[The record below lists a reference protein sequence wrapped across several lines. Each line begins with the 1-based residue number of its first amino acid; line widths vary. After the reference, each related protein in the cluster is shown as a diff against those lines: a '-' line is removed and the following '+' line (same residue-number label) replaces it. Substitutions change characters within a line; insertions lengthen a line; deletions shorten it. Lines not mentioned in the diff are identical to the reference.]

1 VEIGLAK
8 TGNVDMFDER
18 VVISVTG
25 CFPGCDLFHSL
36 QRARELGFQ
45 SVAVMPQGPAKHSL
59 GELPTLNFYEADE
72 AQRERVKKAM
82 SGFKRI
88 SIHQAWDNEWR
99 KWIDCAK
106 YLGGEIVTVH
116 YRPRKEDEPW
126 AEFWKTEGQRLRE
139 MGDYAQK
146 NGIKIGVE
154 NAGGSYEDY
163 VRLVKSLEHPAIGA
177 TIDVGHCAYFDEVKS
192 VASIGERAKALKEV
206 ICRLV
211 RELGERVLHFH
222 IHNVRRYESVDFT
235 RIPSPYWKPGSLVDH
250 RCVPEGEIDFPRLFS
265 VLKEIGYAGMFE
277 LELEEP
283 DREEKA
289 LEPAR
294 YLTKLISGGD

>member
-1 VEIGLAK
+1 MK
-8 TGNVDMFDER
+8 RMFDER
-18 VVISVTG
+18 IVISVTG
-25 CFPGCDLFHSL
+25 CFSGYELFDALHK
-36 QRARELGFQ
+36 AHELGFQ
-45 SVAVMPQGPAKHSL
+45 SVALMPQGPAKHSL

-146 NGIKIGVE
+146 NGVKIGVE
-154 NAGGSYEDY
+154 NAGGSCADY
-163 VRLVKSLEHPAIGA
+163 ARLVKSVEHPAIGA
-177 TIDVGHCAYFDEVKS
+177 TIDVGHCAYFEEVSSISDMDERVK
-192 VASIGERAKALKEV
+192 KLNQL
-206 ICRLV
+206 ICQLV
-211 RELGERVLHFH
+211 RDLGQKVYHFH
-222 IHNVRRYESVDFT
+222 VHNVQRYDRVDFS
-235 RIPSPYWKPGSLVDH
+235 RIPHPYWKPGSLVDH
-250 RCVPEGEIDFPRLFS
+250 RCVPEGEIDFPRLFAELEK
-265 VLKEIGYAGMFE
+265 VGYTGLFE

-283 DREEKA
+283 EREAKA
-289 LEPAR
+289 VESAEFLEQSACIR
-294 YLTKLISGGD
+294 AIRIFSAC